1 MREFVACLAR
11 RSTQLL
17 GGEMIVECPPN
28 SRPAARVVMI
38 DDRDRV
44 LYLHAR
50 EGELGKTF
58 WVMPGGGLLAGE
70 SFAAAA
76 IREAREETG
85 LSITLGPC
93 LWTRHHAFEWMGK
106 RLDQFEVFFLVR
118 VSGPVSVGGTPD
130 DYVHGYR
137 WWSLRELEHSTEV
150 FAPRRIAQLIEPV
163 LRGEYPDEPYDCG
176 V

>member
-1 MREFVACLAR
+1 M
-11 RSTQLL
+11 S
-17 GGEMIVECPPN
+17 IECPSG
-28 SRPAARVVMI
+28 SRAAARVVMI

-50 EGELGKTF
+50 EGASGRTF

-70 SFAAAA
+70 GFEDAA
-76 IREAREETG
+76 IRETYEETG

-93 LWTRHHAFEWMGK
+93 LWTRHHVFDWLGK

-118 VSGPVSVGGTPD
+118 IAGADRLGGTPD
-130 DYVHGYR
+130 DYVQGHR
-137 WWSLRELEHSTEV
+137 WWSLQELECSDEA
-150 FAPRRIAQLIEPV
+150 FAPRRIAQLIAPV
-163 LRGEYPDEPYDCG
+163 LRGEYPSEPYDCG